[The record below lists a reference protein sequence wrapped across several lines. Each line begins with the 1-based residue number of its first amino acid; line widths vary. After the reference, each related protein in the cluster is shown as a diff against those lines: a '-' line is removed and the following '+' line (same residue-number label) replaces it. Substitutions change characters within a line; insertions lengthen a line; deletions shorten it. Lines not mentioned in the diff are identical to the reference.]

1 MLVLLLHVCH
11 LSYTGVQQS
20 SVTRF
25 EVLFVNSSELSS
37 TKSGSCFEILDV
49 KPNPTFNQQS
59 NSQARPNDNVDS
71 QTDTTKYPQ
80 QIADANQESLGYM
93 DLFKRQL
100 QYNRPSLFDEVE
112 PDERLSLITNVEAGQ
127 FPPFESLRKET
138 GLLIFSAEVGAWY
151 S

>member
-1 MLVLLLHVCH
+1 MFVTFHA
-11 LSYTGVQQS
+11 GVQQS
-20 SVTRF
+20 PVTRF
-25 EVLFVNSSELSS
+25 EVFSVNSSELCS

-59 NSQARPNDNVDS
+59 NSQARPNDTVDS
-71 QTDTTKYPQ
+71 QTDTTTKYPH

-100 QYNRPSLFDEVE
+100 QYNRPSLFDEVV

-127 FPPFESLRKET
+127 FPPFELLCKET
-138 GLLIFSAEVGAWY
+138 GLLIFNTEVGAWH